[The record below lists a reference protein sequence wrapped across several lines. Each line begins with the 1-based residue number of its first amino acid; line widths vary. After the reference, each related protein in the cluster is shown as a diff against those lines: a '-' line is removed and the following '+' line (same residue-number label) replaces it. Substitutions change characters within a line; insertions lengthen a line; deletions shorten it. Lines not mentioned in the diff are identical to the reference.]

1 MCKDFFVVSERSEKG
16 PEHREEGCA
25 GDGEDYNRRVHSE
38 LERSCAEKPE
48 RVRPDEVRED
58 SSTAERKT
66 RHQVKVQNWR
76 GERSMR

>member
-1 MCKDFFVVSERSEKG
+1 MSERSGKG
-16 PEHREEGCA
+16 AEHRGEGCA
-25 GDGEDYNRRVHSE
+25 GDGEDYNGRVHSE

-48 RVRPDEVRED
+48 RVRPDEVCED

-66 RHQVKVQNWR
+66 HQQVKVQNWR